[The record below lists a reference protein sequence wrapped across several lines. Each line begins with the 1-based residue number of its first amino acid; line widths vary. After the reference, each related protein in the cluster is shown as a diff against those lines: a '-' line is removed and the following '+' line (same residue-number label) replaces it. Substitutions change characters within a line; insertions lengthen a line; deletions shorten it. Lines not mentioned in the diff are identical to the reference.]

1 MAAAT
6 LAFTLLTFG
15 PTWIPAIIDSF
26 IDLGAAAGNGS
37 VCGAPRR
44 SRDRREGVGD
54 EDQARAVDRGM
65 RELMERE
72 ALPYTVLPTDVDAVN
87 AFAATLLA

>member
-1 MAAAT
+1 MVT
-6 LAFTLLTFG
+6 
-15 PTWIPAIIDSF
+15 
-26 IDLGAAAGNGS
+26 
-37 VCGAPRR
+37 R
-44 SRDRREGVGD
+44 SDRKYIRTGRFQD